1 MLGLGDQQDQPP
13 AMMEPMGIGAVEALG
28 TYKQAEN
35 ERLEAINWW
44 FVDVSPFSRGGTVD
58 G

>member
-1 MLGLGDQQDQPP
+1 MLGLGDQQDQHNCN
-13 AMMEPMGIGAVEALG
+13 AVMEPTGL
-28 TYKQAEN
+28 TQAEN

-44 FVDVSPFSRGGTVD
+44 FVDVSPFSTGGTVD